1 MRQTGAFGKQSSGI
15 AALVLTARE
24 MLYKPMQILPY
35 LGVAWLILFTFC
47 LALSRCSA
55 RACYQS
61 FNSEGCI
68 VGAEAEAPAS
78 SAART
83 TSLSRRKLNSRETVF
98 VVDDD
103 AGILGI
109 MEEVLAS
116 EGFVVHSFTDPK
128 EALKAFSAQESK
140 ATLLVTDFCMNS
152 MNGLELT
159 EKLRLEQP
167 DLKSILV
174 SGITTD
180 EALKKMPAT
189 ADRFLRKP
197 FALNRLVDTVNDTL
211 IEASRSHRGEGVLAG
226 PQPHLN

>member
-1 MRQTGAFGKQSSGI
+1 
-15 AALVLTARE
+15 
-24 MLYKPMQILPY
+24 MLEEE
-35 LGVAWLILFTFC
+35 
-47 LALSRCSA
+47 S
-55 RACYQS
+55 
-61 FNSEGCI
+61 
-68 VGAEAEAPAS
+68 EAPAS
-78 SAART
+78 SASAS
-83 TSLSRRKLNSRETVF
+83 TSLPRRKLNSRETVF

-103 AGILGI
+103 AGILEI
-109 MEEVLAS
+109 MQEVLSS

-140 ATLLVTDFCMNS
+140 ATLLVTDFCMAS

-211 IEASRSHRGEGVLAG
+211 VEGSRSHRGAGVLAG
-226 PQPHLN
+226 LQPHLN